1 MDTCVK
7 QMNMMSIKNLRMIN
21 EKLSPRLPPI
31 QMINDALPITDHG
44 KNRIRGTLINE
55 KMPFSTDIDAVGAT
69 HSFYESSPPEILLL
83 DTYPPRN
90 WNAPY
95 SSASKQG
102 LNRRLESSSHTLDAR
117 FDLPF
122 PLNNP
127 EIDFS
132 ELESFPSPISD
143 RLPSS
148 HRFYGQNV
156 TSACSR
162 RSSILFQRVE
172 RCDELKPQR
181 ENTFDTV
188 CESVSESVLEVNRV
202 PSSSRRRPSP
212 YTVLPPITDE
222 PLSFRSHHSNLLSQS
237 FNENEIESSRLR
249 KSPRILKSLDSES
262 KQNIHSI
269 SPPLVTIDSS
279 QNRKDDF
286 VRRILSRSLSR
297 ESSLLVRE
305 SDMSEPTTNTEL
317 IAKEDLVIPQT
328 QTKNTKSAKVNTTK
342 PSSTPKAVP
351 QAKSTRSSD
360 LKISTVSKSVVTPII
375 KSKTPLKI
383 PKPLDRLKPEIRD
396 RVLNPEI
403 LAHLEAENRSRRN
416 SSCPVLAISVDGL
429 ISSQEKSNDET
440 SVVPS
445 SAAIEKNLNPLTKV
459 RRTASQHAS
468 TTTTRTGKFM
478 LNIFQPQSKTKT
490 TITDPLVVQKT
501 VCQKAKNVTNCA
513 TQECQQS
520 KVMQKKSS
528 EHVASE
534 PQVTKTGNSLPV
546 SSTPPPSVVKSEMT
560 NILVAAPIDP
570 QCTEQNIVQIGSP
583 IDMMPGKAIPAN
595 DVDCPCMK
603 EMDLKQTDRIHQ
615 RAFRLDRIYPQRI
628 GPVPKPLTLQGEKST
643 DADCSCNNHA
653 TSTVFNGQRRTSL
666 TSAILNSQPHI
677 TDLFEN
683 FETNSAL
690 NNPSNPLKVTK
701 RMVTVTK
708 QRPRTTTKSAKKTL
722 KNVQKTPP
730 KVLKKVAKDK
740 GEKQVVAVYADI
752 DHSQSEQKKD
762 NLIIVGGNNWMTEI
776 KQQKVVDDS
785 ENNLEEIENQLVYE
799 VTNLISPPFNDNDI
813 PIVEEEDLPS
823 IYSYDNQTRASSPED
838 HFAISQTTAQ
848 TIDET
853 HECEVPDEVNKNSI
867 SREIVNIPPSEQRRS
882 SIESI
887 QSIEFNPVIQEAIE
901 KTAIQIHNSIRKTSL
916 KSNEPLNSDIRTVYE
931 NVQDSVKKDTSLR
944 PLYKVEPSHIEIPN
958 EPTTDHIQSEMH
970 YNSNLNN
977 ATSSLAA
984 SLSYTRTTDTN
995 QSLSF
1000 RPGIRVVGDSLNS
1013 RGGSETMSSNSSN
1026 EDHDY
1031 SATLLQDNDTDEIYR
1046 MAKKGKTV
1054 GHGAYGTV
1062 WSYLTLTGRMI
1073 AVKEIELD
1081 ESNSE
1086 RVREDYESVREE
1098 VNILRGL
1105 DHPYIVK
1112 FLGISLEETHLVK
1125 IFMEYLPN
1133 GTIEHLL
1140 QLFGPFHVDVLKKYT
1155 RQIVEGVA
1163 YLHENNVVHRDIK
1176 GKNIMLDINGNIK
1189 LIDFGCAKR
1198 LKKNQNTHSVRQILK
1213 SMKGTANWMA
1223 PEVIS
1228 ETGHGKK
1235 ADIWSIGCT
1244 MCEMATGKPPWSEYQ
1259 NQLAVLLIIGNGT
1272 RPPAELPDSCPLTA
1286 KNFFKSCLTRD
1297 PKLRP
1302 SAKEL
1307 LLHAFLT

>member
-1 MDTCVK
+1 
-7 QMNMMSIKNLRMIN
+7 
-21 EKLSPRLPPI
+21 
-31 QMINDALPITDHG
+31 
-44 KNRIRGTLINE
+44 
-55 KMPFSTDIDAVGAT
+55 F
-69 HSFYESSPPEILLL
+69 
-83 DTYPPRN
+83 
-90 WNAPY
+90 
-95 SSASKQG
+95 
-102 LNRRLESSSHTLDAR
+102 
-117 FDLPF
+117 
-122 PLNNP
+122 
-127 EIDFS
+127 
-132 ELESFPSPISD
+132 
-143 RLPSS
+143 
-148 HRFYGQNV
+148 
-156 TSACSR
+156 
-162 RSSILFQRVE
+162 
-172 RCDELKPQR
+172 
-181 ENTFDTV
+181 
-188 CESVSESVLEVNRV
+188 
-202 PSSSRRRPSP
+202 
-212 YTVLPPITDE
+212 
-222 PLSFRSHHSNLLSQS
+222 
-237 FNENEIESSRLR
+237 
-249 KSPRILKSLDSES
+249 
-262 KQNIHSI
+262 
-269 SPPLVTIDSS
+269 
-279 QNRKDDF
+279 
-286 VRRILSRSLSR
+286 
-297 ESSLLVRE
+297 
-305 SDMSEPTTNTEL
+305 
-317 IAKEDLVIPQT
+317 
-328 QTKNTKSAKVNTTK
+328 
-342 PSSTPKAVP
+342 
-351 QAKSTRSSD
+351 
-360 LKISTVSKSVVTPII
+360 
-375 KSKTPLKI
+375 
-383 PKPLDRLKPEIRD
+383 
-396 RVLNPEI
+396 
-403 LAHLEAENRSRRN
+403 
-416 SSCPVLAISVDGL
+416 
-429 ISSQEKSNDET
+429 
-440 SVVPS
+440 
-445 SAAIEKNLNPLTKV
+445 
-459 RRTASQHAS
+459 
-468 TTTTRTGKFM
+468 
-478 LNIFQPQSKTKT
+478 
-490 TITDPLVVQKT
+490 
-501 VCQKAKNVTNCA
+501 
-513 TQECQQS
+513 
-520 KVMQKKSS
+520 
-528 EHVASE
+528 
-534 PQVTKTGNSLPV
+534 
-546 SSTPPPSVVKSEMT
+546 
-560 NILVAAPIDP
+560 
-570 QCTEQNIVQIGSP
+570 
-583 IDMMPGKAIPAN
+583 
-595 DVDCPCMK
+595 
-603 EMDLKQTDRIHQ
+603 
-615 RAFRLDRIYPQRI
+615 
-628 GPVPKPLTLQGEKST
+628 
-643 DADCSCNNHA
+643 
-653 TSTVFNGQRRTSL
+653 
-666 TSAILNSQPHI
+666 
-677 TDLFEN
+677 
-683 FETNSAL
+683 
-690 NNPSNPLKVTK
+690 KVTK

-722 KNVQKTPP
+722 KNVQKTPS

-762 NLIIVGGNNWMTEI
+762 NLIIVGGNNWMIGI

-785 ENNLEEIENQLVYE
+785 EKNLEEIEENQLVYE
-799 VTNLISPPFNDNDI
+799 VNNLISLPFNDNDI

-901 KTAIQIHNSIRKTSL
+901 KTAIQIHNSIRKTFL

-931 NVQDSVKKDTSLR
+931 NVQDSVKKGTSLR
-944 PLYKVEPSHIEIPN
+944 PLSKVEPSHIEIPN
-958 EPTTDHIQSEMH
+958 EPTTDHIQSEMR